1 MITKLKKLYYTYK
14 LRRGVLTFTFIKRD
28 GTTRILNGTLRN
40 APVTSGGPRYQSDK
54 HITVYDV
61 DKLDWRT
68 IRLESI
74 LEVNKPCQ

>member
-40 APVTSGGPRYQSDK
+40 APVTSGGLRYQSDK

-74 LEVNKPCQ
+74 LEVNKPCL

>member
-28 GTTRILNGTLRN
+28 GTTRILNGTLKN
-40 APVTSGGPRYQSDK
+40 APVTSGDHRYQSDNL
-54 HITVYDV
+54 ITLFDV

-74 LEVNKPCQ
+74 VGVGKP

>member
-28 GTTRILNGTLRN
+28 GTTRILNGTLKN
-40 APVTSGGPRYQSDK
+40 APVTSGGHRYQSDNL
-54 HITVYDV
+54 ITLFDV

-74 LEVNKPCQ
+74 VEVGKP